1 MAIVTI
7 SRQYG
12 SGGSEVAE
20 RVARALGW
28 RLYDNA
34 VVEEVAQRL
43 RMTPAEVSAREERVP
58 SLVERMASAMA
69 LGVPEMMPMVGDLA
83 ATPSEERMVMVTRRV
98 IEDAVRA
105 GPAVLV
111 GRGAQCMLAA
121 RTDALHVFCYAPFEE
136 LVRYAVEVVGMP
148 FAEAGKKVA
157 ELNRQREEYVKH
169 HFKRDWRD
177 FANYDLCV
185 NTARLG
191 LDGAAALVTSVAKE
205 RFGVNADQRE
215 SGSDPR

>member
-1 MAIVTI
+1 MAIITV

-28 RLYDNA
+28 KLYDNA

-43 RMTPAEVSAREERVP
+43 RMTPAEVASREERVP

-69 LGVPEMMPMVGDLA
+69 LGAPEMMPVVGDLVA
-83 ATPSEERMVMVTRRV
+83 QPSEERMVMVTRRV

-111 GRGAQCMLAA
+111 GRGAQCMLAS
-121 RTDALHVFCYAPFEE
+121 RTDALHVYCYAPMEE
-136 LVRYAVEVVGMP
+136 LVRYAVEVLDVP
-148 FAEAGKKVA
+148 FHEAARKVA
-157 ELNRQREEYVKH
+157 EVNHHREAWVKH
-169 HFKRDWRD
+169 HFQRDWRD
-177 FANYDLCV
+177 LSNYDLCV

-191 LDGAAALVTSVAKE
+191 LDGSAELVTLLARE
-205 RFGVNADQRE
+205 RFGVTQVNEDL
-215 SGSDPR
+215 

>member
-1 MAIVTI
+1 MPIVTV

-28 RLYDNA
+28 KLYDNA
-34 VVEEVAQRL
+34 VVEAVASRL

-69 LGVPEMMPMVGDLA
+69 LGVPEVMPVVGDLA
-83 ATPSEERMVMVTRRV
+83 SQPSEERMVRVTRRV
-98 IEDAVRA
+98 IEDAVQA

-121 RTDALHVFCYAPFEE
+121 RGDALHVFCYAPVEE
-136 LVRYAVEVVGMP
+136 LVRYAIDVMGVP
-148 FAEAGKKVA
+148 FNEASRKVA
-157 ELNRQREEYVKH
+157 DMNHQREEYVKRY
-169 HFKRDWRD
+169 FKRDWRD
-177 FANYDLCV
+177 LANYDLCL

-191 LDGAAALVTSVAKE
+191 LDGAAELVTRLARE
-205 RFGVNADQRE
+205 RFG
-215 SGSDPR
+215 

>member
-1 MAIVTI
+1 MPIVTV

-20 RVARALGW
+20 RIARALGW
-28 RLYDNA
+28 TLYDNA

-69 LGVPEMMPMVGDLA
+69 LGVPEMTPMVGDFA
-83 ATPSEERMVMVTRRV
+83 AQPSEERMVMMTRRV

-111 GRGAQCMLAA
+111 GRGAQCMLAS

-136 LVRYAVEVVGMP
+136 LVRYAVEVLGVP
-148 FAEAGKKVA
+148 FNEAGRKVTDM
-157 ELNRQREEYVKH
+157 NRQREEFVRH
-169 HFKRDWRD
+169 HFTRDWRD
-177 FANYDLCV
+177 LANYDLCV

-191 LDGAAALVTSVAKE
+191 LDGAAELVTRLARE
-205 RFGVNADQRE
+205 RFF
-215 SGSDPR
+215 

>member
-1 MAIVTI
+1 MAIITV

-20 RVARALGW
+20 RIARSLGW
-28 RLYDNA
+28 TLYDNA

-69 LGVPEMMPMVGDLA
+69 LGVPEMMPIVGDLA
-83 ATPSEERMVMVTRRV
+83 AQPSEERMVTMTRRV

-111 GRGAQCMLAA
+111 GRGAQCMLASRA
-121 RTDALHVFCYAPFEE
+121 DALHVFCYAPFEE
-136 LVRYAVEVVGMP
+136 LVRYAVEVLGVP
-148 FAEAGKKVA
+148 FAEANKKVTDM
-157 ELNRQREEYVKH
+157 NHDREEYVKH
-169 HFKRDWRD
+169 HFKREWRD
-177 FANYDLCV
+177 LANYDLCV

-191 LDGAAALVTSVAKE
+191 LDGAAEAVTRLAQE
-205 RFGVNADQRE
+205 RFR
-215 SGSDPR
+215 